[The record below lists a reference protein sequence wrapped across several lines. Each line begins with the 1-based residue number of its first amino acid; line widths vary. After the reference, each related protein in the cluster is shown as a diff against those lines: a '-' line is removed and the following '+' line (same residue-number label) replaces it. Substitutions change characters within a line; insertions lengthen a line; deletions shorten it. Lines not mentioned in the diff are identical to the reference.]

1 MTSNAFGLIYTGETN
16 PFLRDLALSRSVAA
30 VPFGGRYRCIDFI
43 LSDLVNT
50 GVTSVG
56 LITQKNYHSLMDHL
70 GAGKEWDL
78 HRKREGL
85 FMLPPFMTKENTG
98 LYRGS
103 VDAIRSCLG
112 YVRRNPQQYVIF
124 SGSHTIFNMTF
135 NDMIAQHIET
145 RANITMLY
153 NVCQM
158 APSEEQNLD
167 LRLLMD
173 DTGRVTEME
182 LNPFSPRSANRSC
195 DVMIMDKL
203 LLEYLVEEAYSHGDY
218 DLTRDI
224 LLKKCQTLKIMGYR
238 YDGYVARLDSVN
250 DFFQHNMALLQPE
263 VRNDLFNPKH
273 PIYTKVKDEVSAKY
287 GENAVVRNSMLADGC
302 QIDGT
307 VENSIVFRGVS
318 VKKGTVVK
326 NSILMQGVSIGENCV
341 MDHVILDKSVTVR
354 EGRTLTGYDGFPI
367 ILKKGTTI

>member
-16 PFLRDLALSRSVAA
+16 PYLRDLALSRSVAA

-56 LITQKNYHSLMDHL
+56 LIAQKNYHSLMDHL
-70 GAGKEWDL
+70 GSGKEWDL

-112 YVRRNPQQYVIF
+112 YVRRNPQQYVILA
-124 SGSHTIFNMTF
+124 GSHTIFNMTF
-135 NDMIAQHIET
+135 NEMIAKHIET

-153 NVCQM
+153 NDTDLTV
-158 APSEEQNLD
+158 SEEQNLD
-167 LRLLMD
+167 LRLIFD
-173 DTGRVTEME
+173 SNGRVTEME
-182 LNPFSPRSANRSC
+182 LNPYTPRSIHRSC

-203 LLEYLVEEAYSHGDY
+203 LLEYLVEEAYSRGDY

-224 LLKKCQTLKIMGYR
+224 LLKKCATLKIMGYR

-250 DFFQHNMALLQPE
+250 EFFQHNLALLQPE
-263 VRNDLFNPKH
+263 VRNDLFNPSH
-273 PIYTKVKDEVSAKY
+273 PIYTKIKDEVSAKY
-287 GENAVVRNSMLADGC
+287 GENALVKNSMLADGC
-302 QIDGT
+302 VIEGT
-307 VENSIVFRGVS
+307 IENSIVFRGVS
-318 VKKGTVVK
+318 VKKGAIVK
-326 NSILMQGVSIGENCV
+326 NSILMQGVSVGENCHL
-341 MDHVILDKSVTVR
+341 DHVILDKGVIVR
-354 EGRTLTGYDGFPI
+354 DGRVLTGYDGFPI

>member
-16 PFLRDLALSRSVAA
+16 PLLRDLALSRSVAA

-43 LSDLVNT
+43 LSDLVNS

-70 GAGKEWDL
+70 GSGKEWDL

-85 FMLPPFMTKENTG
+85 FLLPPFMTKENTG

-112 YVRRNPQQYVIF
+112 YVRRCPQQYVIL

-135 NDMIAQHIET
+135 NEMIARHVET

-153 NVCQM
+153 NEAETEV
-158 APSEEQNLD
+158 SDEQNLD

-173 DTGRVTEME
+173 ANERVTEME
-182 LNPFSPRSANRSC
+182 LNPFTPRSTHRSC

-224 LLKKCQTLKIMGYR
+224 LLKKCATLKIMGFSYG
-238 YDGYVARLDSVN
+238 GYVARLDSVN
-250 DFFQHNMALLQPE
+250 DFFRHNLALLQPE
-263 VRNDLFNPKH
+263 VRNDLFNPAH

-287 GENAVVRNSMLADGC
+287 GENAVVKNSMLADGC
-302 QIDGT
+302 QIEGT

-318 VKKGTVVK
+318 VKKGAVIK

-341 MDHVILDKSVTVR
+341 MDHVILDKGVTVR
-354 EGRTLTGYDGFPI
+354 EGRTLNGYDGFPI

>member
-16 PFLRDLALSRSVAA
+16 PYLRDLALSRSVAA

-56 LITQKNYHSLMDHL
+56 LIAQKNYHSLMDHL
-70 GAGKEWDL
+70 GSGKEWDL

-112 YVRRNPQQYVIF
+112 YVRRNPQQYVILT
-124 SGSHTIFNMTF
+124 GSHTIFNMTF
-135 NDMIAQHIET
+135 NDMIARHIET

-153 NVCQM
+153 NDTDLTV
-158 APSEEQNLD
+158 SDEQNLD
-167 LRLLMD
+167 LRLIFD
-173 DTGRVTEME
+173 ANGRVTEME
-182 LNPFSPRSANRSC
+182 LNPYTPRSIHRSC

-203 LLEYLVEEAYSHGDY
+203 LLEYLVEEAYSRGDY

-224 LLKKCQTLKIMGYR
+224 LLKKCATLKIMGYR

-250 DFFQHNMALLQPE
+250 EFFQHNLALLQPE
-263 VRNDLFNPKH
+263 VRNDLFNPRH
-273 PIYTKVKDEVSAKY
+273 PIYTKIKDEVSAKY
-287 GENAVVRNSMLADGC
+287 GENARVKNSMLADGC
-302 QIDGT
+302 LIEGT
-307 VENSIVFRGVS
+307 IENSIVFRGVS
-318 VKKGTVVK
+318 VKKGALVK

-341 MDHVILDKSVTVR
+341 LDHVILDKGVVVR
-354 EGRTLTGYDGFPI
+354 DARTLTGYDGFPI